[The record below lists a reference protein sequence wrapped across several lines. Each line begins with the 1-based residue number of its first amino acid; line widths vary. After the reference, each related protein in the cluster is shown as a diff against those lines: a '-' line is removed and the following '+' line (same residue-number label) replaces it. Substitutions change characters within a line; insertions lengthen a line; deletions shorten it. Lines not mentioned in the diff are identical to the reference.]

1 MATER
6 TFAMFKPGVL
16 QRRVVGELTSRIE
29 KKGFNIIAL
38 KLMRITRELAENH
51 YAEHREKP
59 FFGPLIDYVTSGPVV
74 AMVLERQ
81 DAIAVLRSVV
91 GATNPDKAQPGT
103 IRGDFGVTTER
114 NLIHASDS
122 PESAQ
127 REIGLFF
134 SDDEIEVFEDGNGKW
149 F

>member
-1 MATER
+1 MATEK

-16 QRRVVGELTSRIE
+16 QRRVVGELLSRIE
-29 KKGFNIIAL
+29 QKGFNVVAL
-38 KLMRITRELAENH
+38 KLMRISTELAESH
-51 YAEHREKP
+51 YAEHKEKP
-59 FFGPLIDYVTSGPVV
+59 FFQSLIDYVTSGPVV

-81 DAIAVLRSVV
+81 DAITVLRTVV
-91 GATNPDKAQPGT
+91 GATNPDKAEPGT

-122 PESAQ
+122 PESAA
-127 REIGLFF
+127 REINLFF
-134 SDDEIEVFEDGNGKW
+134 QAEEIEVFEDGNAKW

>member
-1 MATER
+1 MATEK

-16 QRRVVGELTSRIE
+16 QRRVVGELLSRIE
-29 KKGFNIIAL
+29 KKGFNIVAL
-38 KLMRITRELAENH
+38 KLMRISTELAESH
-51 YAEHREKP
+51 YAEHKEKP
-59 FFGPLIDYVTSGPVV
+59 FFQSLIDYVTSGPVV

-81 DAIAVLRSVV
+81 DAITVLRTVV
-91 GATNPDKAQPGT
+91 GATNPDKAEPGT

-122 PESAQ
+122 PESAA
-127 REIGLFF
+127 REISLFF
-134 SDDEIEVFEDGNGKW
+134 QKEEIEVFEDGNAKW

>member
-16 QRRVVGELTSRIE
+16 QRRVVGELISRIE
-29 KKGFNIIAL
+29 KKGFNIVAM
-38 KLMRITRELAENH
+38 KLMRISNELAQNH
-51 YAEHREKP
+51 YAEHKEKG
-59 FFGPLIDYVTSGPVV
+59 FFQSLIDYVTSGPVV
-74 AMVLERQ
+74 AMVLERP
-81 DAIAVLRSVV
+81 DAIAVLRNVI

-103 IRGDFGVTTER
+103 IRGDFGVSTEH

-122 PESAQ
+122 PESAA
-127 REIGLFF
+127 REIKLFF
-134 SDDEIEVFEDGNGKW
+134 SDDEISPFEDGNAKW

>member
-16 QRRVVGELTSRIE
+16 QRRVLGEIISRIE
-29 KKGFNIIAL
+29 NKGFNVIAL
-38 KLMRITRELAENH
+38 KLMRIPRELAQRH
-51 YAEHREKP
+51 YAEHEGKG
-59 FFGPLIDYVTSGPVV
+59 FFQSLIDYVTSGPVV

-81 DAIAVLRSVV
+81 DAISVLRGVV
-91 GATNPDKAQPGT
+91 GATNPDKADPGT

-122 PESAQ
+122 AESAA

-134 SDDEIEVFEDGNGKW
+134 KEEEIQVFEDGNAKW

>member
-16 QRRVVGELTSRIE
+16 QRRVVGELLRRIE
-29 KKGFNIIAL
+29 TKGFNIIAL
-38 KLMRITRELAENH
+38 KLMQISPQLARTH
-51 YAEHREKP
+51 YAEHEGKP
-59 FFGPLIDYVTSGPVV
+59 FFQSLVDYVTSDPVI
-74 AMVLERQ
+74 AMVLERP
-81 DAIAVLRSVV
+81 DAISVLRTVV

-122 PESAQ
+122 PESAA
-127 REIGLFF
+127 REIKLFF
-134 SDDEIEVFEDGNGKW
+134 KEEEIKAFEDGNAKW

>member
-16 QRRVVGELTSRIE
+16 QRRVAGEIMSRIE
-29 KKGFNIIAL
+29 KKGFDIIAL
-38 KLMRITRELAENH
+38 KLMRISTELAQDH
-51 YAEHREKP
+51 YAEHREKS
-59 FFGPLIDYVTSGPVV
+59 FFRSLIDYVTSGPVV
-74 AMVLERQ
+74 AMILERP
-81 DAIAVLRSVV
+81 DAIGVLRNVI

-103 IRGDFGVTTER
+103 VRGDYGVSTEH

-122 PESAQ
+122 PESAA
-127 REIGLFF
+127 REINLFF
-134 SDDEIEVFEDGNGKW
+134 KDEEIAVFEDGNAKW